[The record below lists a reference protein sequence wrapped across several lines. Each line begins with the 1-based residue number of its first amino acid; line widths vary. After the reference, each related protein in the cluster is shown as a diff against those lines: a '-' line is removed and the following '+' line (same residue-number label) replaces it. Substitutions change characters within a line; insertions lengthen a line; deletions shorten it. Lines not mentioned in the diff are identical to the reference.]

1 MDLTKA
7 IFWVSIFSLTYAY
20 FGYML
25 LCIILSKLFIVKTI
39 RDKFLP
45 LITLIIPCY
54 NEELVIREK
63 LENVLK
69 LDYPK
74 DKLQILIAS
83 ESNDATNDIAL
94 SYKPRGVEVFSTLER
109 IGKSV
114 LISKVIP
121 LARGEILVFSDANA
135 ILKQNALMMLTRN
148 FADPKVGAV
157 TGLLCINNSRQS
169 HISRGED
176 IYKKYETLLRE
187 SNSRMGR
194 VLNSDGALF
203 AIRKN
208 LYNPIAPERGDDFE
222 LITRILINKH
232 YTVFEPEAIA
242 FEEASITSSQEI
254 TRKIRMVSWLSQ
266 SAALLLKEMLSSLR
280 IDLAF
285 QLISHKFMRWLTPF
299 FLIALFIT
307 SAMAVDN
314 NLFFKLIFFL
324 QLSFYSFG
332 ILAMIMLKFT
342 KRKLPL
348 PLGLAHYFIIYNY
361 AFTVGLVK
369 AIFPS
374 RKYHI
379 WEKSRI

>member
-1 MDLTKA
+1 MDLLKA
-7 IFWVSIFSLTYAY
+7 IFWISISALTYAY
-20 FGYML
+20 FGYIL
-25 LCIILSKLFIVKTI
+25 LCIILSRLFTVKTI
-39 RDKFLP
+39 KNEFLP

-54 NEELVIREK
+54 NEESVIREK
-63 LENVLK
+63 IENVLK

-83 ESNDATNDIAL
+83 ESNDKTNDIAL
-94 SYKPRGVEVFSTLER
+94 SYKPRGVEIFSTQER

-114 LISKVIP
+114 LISQAIP

-135 ILKQNALMMLTRN
+135 ILKQNALMMLSRN
-148 FADPKVGAV
+148 FADLKVGAV

-169 HISRGED
+169 HISRGEA

-203 AIRKN
+203 AIRKS
-208 LYNPIAPERGDDFE
+208 LYNPITPERGDDFE
-222 LITRILINKH
+222 LITRVLINKH
-232 YTVFEPEAIA
+232 YTIFEPEAVA

-254 TRKIRMVSWLSQ
+254 SRKIRMVSWLSQ
-266 SAALLLKEMLSSLR
+266 SAALLLKETFFSLR

-299 FLIALFIT
+299 FLIALFIAN
-307 SAMAVDN
+307 AMAIDSN
-314 NLFFKLIFFL
+314 PFFKIIFLI

-332 ILAMIMLKFT
+332 ILAMIMLKLT
-342 KRKLPL
+342 QKKLPL
-348 PLGLAHYFIIYNY
+348 LLGLAHYFIIYNY
-361 AFTVGLVK
+361 AFMVGLIK
-369 AIFPS
+369 AVFPS

-379 WEKSRI
+379 WEKSRT